1 MKVCKICGTKNFDFN
16 THCEKCEQPL
26 DSAPMKISSL
36 SRATEI
42 IMIIGTVLAGIAVLV
57 HFVLGLI
64 VLQLEAYEE
73 EEQGFQFFSGVVFF
87 ICLIVLLIEFLAC
100 FFTTRYYRNSIY
112 ADEKVGTIFMV
123 WTLIFINLIAG
134 ILMFCDANSE
144 EKTVVKVD
152 NNDME
157 TKLKQY
163 KKLLD
168 QGLITQEEFDT
179 KRKEILKL

>member
-26 DSAPMKISSL
+26 DFAPMKISSL
-36 SRATEI
+36 SRAAEI
-42 IMIIGTVLAGIAVLV
+42 IMIIGTVLAGIAVLAY
-57 HFVLGLI
+57 FVVGLI
-64 VLQLEAYEE
+64 VVQLAATKGQEE
-73 EEQGFQFFSGVVFF
+73 KIVGAVLTF
-87 ICLIVLLIEFLAC
+87 IRLIVLLIEFLAC
-100 FFTTRYYRNSIY
+100 FFTTRYYRNKIY
-112 ADEKVGTIFMV
+112 AQERISSIFMV
-123 WTLIFINLIAG
+123 FTLIFINFIAG

-163 KKLLD
+163 KKLLE

>member
-57 HFVLGLI
+57 WFVLGLI
-64 VLQLEAYEE
+64 VLQLEAIVG
-73 EEQGFQFFSGVVFF
+73 QGLEPFIGVDSF
-87 ICLIVLLIEFLAC
+87 IWLIVLLIEFLAC
-100 FFTTRYYRNSIY
+100 FFTTRYYRNKIY
-112 ADEKVGTIFMV
+112 AQERISSIFMV
-123 WTLIFINLIAG
+123 FTLIFINFIAG

-157 TKLKQY
+157 TRVKQY
-163 KKLLD
+163 KKLLE
-168 QGLITQEEFDT
+168 QGLITQEEFDK

>member
-1 MKVCKICGTKNFDFN
+1 
-16 THCEKCEQPL
+16 
-26 DSAPMKISSL
+26 
-36 SRATEI
+36 
-42 IMIIGTVLAGIAVLV
+42 
-57 HFVLGLI
+57 
-64 VLQLEAYEE
+64 
-73 EEQGFQFFSGVVFF
+73 
-87 ICLIVLLIEFLAC
+87 
-100 FFTTRYYRNSIY
+100 
-112 ADEKVGTIFMV
+112 
-123 WTLIFINLIAG
+123 LIFINLIAG

-163 KKLLD
+163 KNLLD